1 MRRELKK
8 KKGGALRQGA
18 PLKATRG
25 GGRGRRKRWAGTAT
39 ETETTG
45 EAVGMDKAVATAI
58 QIAWRSPDA
67 SVRTVGL
74 TGEPHVVLIFSN
86 LSKIDSILKIQNG
99 CLILL

>member
-39 ETETTG
+39 ETTG
-45 EAVGMDKAVATAI
+45 EAVGMDKAAATAI
-58 QIAWRSPDA
+58 RMRLAQPGRLYSD
-67 SVRTVGL
+67 RG
-74 TGEPHVVLIFSN
+74 
-86 LSKIDSILKIQNG
+86 IDG
-99 CLILL
+99 